1 VLLFAGGCSRHI
13 SCLVPAFS
21 AVWAV
26 FDALSILS
34 GFNKGKCF
42 QDFLLSNF
50 TKKITRSRGGLRV

>member
-42 QDFLLSNF
+42 QDFLLSNY
-50 TKKITRSRGGLRV
+50 TKRFNVIEGGV